1 MNDNAHPMAPALQV
15 ERWFNTPAPITL
27 DALRG
32 KVVVLEAFQMLCP
45 GCVSHGLPQAMRIR
59 STFADEQV
67 AVIGLHAVFEHHQA
81 MTAVALQAFLHEYRI
96 PFPVGIDRPGVDQ
109 PIPHTMRAYAMRG
122 TPTLAL
128 IDRNGR
134 LRQQHFGQVGD
145 LAVGAQI
152 AGLLAEAYSG
162 IPGTEPAPGCAEG
175 ACAVDAGESAVG

>member
-1 MNDNAHPMAPALQV
+1 MTTDIAPELSV
-15 ERWFNTPAPITL
+15 SEWLNTEKPLTL
-27 DALRG
+27 ADFRG
-32 KVVVLEAFQMLCP
+32 RPVLLHAFQMLCP

-162 IPGTEPAPGCAEG
+162 IPGTGPATGCAEG
-175 ACAVDAGESAVG
+175 ACAVDAGESAAG